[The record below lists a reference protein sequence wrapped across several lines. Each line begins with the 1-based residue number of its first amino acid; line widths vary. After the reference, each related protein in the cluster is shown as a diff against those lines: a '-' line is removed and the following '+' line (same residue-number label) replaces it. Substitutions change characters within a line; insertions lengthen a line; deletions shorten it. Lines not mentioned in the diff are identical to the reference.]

1 MVILP
6 RNSRS
11 VRLLRAERCLH
22 SCHSHVTSSISGICP
37 TDRRR
42 GRAHP
47 NDPPG
52 PVDLKTQMSNR
63 CISFKPLA
71 YRRPSSRL
79 GCRAQRV
86 LASSANCREHAGRV
100 RREIRPHLLCGRAG
114 SSRFFATTTPLAFD
128 HGPVPIRLRASIGLL
143 PLSGISL
150 RAQVGVPSLVA
161 ESDAARQVLTNLIR
175 SAQPAQVCCLA
186 ASASDKE
193 AHGRIGLSA
202 FSAHALGVV
211 TADYAQCCHRREKKS
226 LVLHKKFSF
235 LSIRYFLSG
244 EFLDAYLAT
253 SGNLFFQIK
262 ITFSKRD

>member
-1 MVILP
+1 MSCTTGFGEFGQLP
-6 RNSRS
+6 GTRWPCSSRNTSAS
-11 VRLLRAERCLH
+11 PLRACRLVKIFRH
-22 SCHSHVTSSISGICP
+22 YDAFGVRPRTGADTTARVGRLVTI
-37 TDRRR
+37 
-42 GRAHP
+42 
-47 NDPPG
+47 
-52 PVDLKTQMSNR
+52 V
-63 CISFKPLA
+63 
-71 YRRPSSRL
+71 
-79 GCRAQRV
+79 
-86 LASSANCREHAGRV
+86 
-100 RREIRPHLLCGRAG
+100 
-114 SSRFFATTTPLAFD
+114 
-128 HGPVPIRLRASIGLL
+128 
-143 PLSGISL
+143 GISL

-226 LVLHKKFSF
+226 LVLHKKFPF

-244 EFLDAYLAT
+244 EFLDADLAT